1 MFDFE
6 DDDSIERTVITF
18 TFHQYDDEGRS
29 ISKVTRTI
37 RNEDAEYL
45 PSILEAFLFFLQGM
59 TFTYVD
65 NVVAVHE
72 SGSESS
78 AVEV

>member
-6 DDDSIERTVITF
+6 DENTVRTVISF
-18 TFHQYDDEGRS
+18 NYKQYDDEGRT
-29 ISKVTRTI
+29 ISSVTRTI
-37 RNEDAEYL
+37 HNDDAEYL
-45 PSILEAFLFFLQGM
+45 PSILEAFMYFLQGM

-72 SGSESS
+72 SGKETS

>member
-6 DDDSIERTVITF
+6 NNDFDRTVIRFSYNT
-18 TFHQYDDEGRS
+18 YDDNGDIVARVE
-29 ISKVTRTI
+29 RTI
-37 RNEDAEYL
+37 RNDDAEYL
-45 PSILEAFLFFLQGM
+45 PSILEAFMYFLQGM

-72 SGSESS
+72 SGKETS

>member
-1 MFDFE
+1 MFDC
-6 DDDSIERTVITF
+6 DDYHPNRNEITF
-18 TFHQYDDEGRS
+18 MFNQYDEEGRN
-29 ISKVTRTI
+29 IARVTRTI

-45 PSILEAFLFFLQGM
+45 PSILEAFMYFLQSM

-72 SGSESS
+72 SGKETS

>member
-1 MFDFE
+1 MFDFDE
-6 DDDSIERTVITF
+6 DNDRTMITF
-18 TFHQYDDEGRS
+18 TYHQYDTEGRI
-29 ISKVTRTI
+29 ISKVERVI

-45 PSILEAFLFFLQGM
+45 PSILEAFMFFLQGM

-72 SGSESS
+72 SGNETS